1 MSDIL
6 LNNVTIKNN
15 TGDINL
21 PIFCVFYDQIIGAT
35 IGNSNL
41 CAVGYD
47 GQTLRIQFHSGG
59 VYDYLN
65 VPESVY
71 HGLMNAASKGSYHAA
86 HIKNAY
92 TYRKIR

>member
-1 MSDIL
+1 MNMIPANS
-6 LNNVTIKNN
+6 
-15 TGDINL
+15 
-21 PIFCVFYDQIIGAT
+21 
-35 IGNSNL
+35 SNL

-71 HGLMNAASKGSYHAA
+71 HGLMNASSKGSYHAA

-92 TYRKIR
+92 TYRKIC